1 MAEGLELLNISHRL
15 EGFDSGV
22 PAIDKWFQE
31 RAMQAGLSRSA
42 MTFVLQHDERVIA
55 FHSLTVGAI
64 ANIEADERLKKGMG
78 LHDIPVLI
86 LARMGV
92 DKDFQG
98 LGIGRALLRDAIERA
113 FVINGNAGLRAVITH
128 PIDENA
134 RAFYLAFG
142 FSENRFRPH
151 ELYLMLKDAA
161 KRLK

>member
-1 MAEGLELLNISHRL
+1 MAEGLEPLNISHRL

-42 MTFVLQHDERVIA
+42 MTFVLQRGERVIA
-55 FHSLTVGAI
+55 FHSLTVGEVV
-64 ANIEADERLKKGMG
+64 NVEADARLKAGMG
-78 LHDIPVLI
+78 SYSIPVLI

-92 DKDFQG
+92 HKDFQG
-98 LGIGRALLRDAIERA
+98 LGIGKALLRDAIERTL
-113 FVINGNAGLRAVITH
+113 VISENAGVRALITH
-128 PIDENA
+128 PVDTNA

-142 FSENRFRPH
+142 FSENPFRPN